1 MTFVDRYEGAEGVG
15 LSRNEFPVLRQGR
28 KSGHEINR
36 EHRSVKCRRPT
47 LFHPSIFHPSSRLN
61 EKSRDPRLEYQSR
74 TPGVTNRCFWFTISH
89 CQLLYTCMHKR
100 DIRLDLEGSRFPYP
114 FEDMQGILFLRVTSI
129 LGYPW
134 WMYDERLSC
143 ALLFPIVF
151 LLFFFSFSFELYFK
165 IIRIIRIVTSK
176 LVVKCSFRSILLVFF
191 SLNVYCYCS
200 LLFVETVFL
209 EFENG
214 GIDGRIN
221 SSRLIASQKLGA
233 KSTCQS
239 RCL

>member
-1 MTFVDRYEGAEGVG
+1 
-15 LSRNEFPVLRQGR
+15 
-28 KSGHEINR
+28 
-36 EHRSVKCRRPT
+36 
-47 LFHPSIFHPSSRLN
+47 
-61 EKSRDPRLEYQSR
+61 
-74 TPGVTNRCFWFTISH
+74 
-89 CQLLYTCMHKR
+89 
-100 DIRLDLEGSRFPYP
+100 
-114 FEDMQGILFLRVTSI
+114 
-129 LGYPW
+129 
-134 WMYDERLSC
+134 MYDERLSC

-151 LLFFFSFSFELYFK
+151 VLFFFSFSFELYFK

-191 SLNVYCYCS
+191 SLNIIQVYCYCS

-221 SSRLIASQKLGA
+221 SSRLIASQKLNA
-233 KSTCQS
+233 KFTCQS

>member
-1 MTFVDRYEGAEGVG
+1 
-15 LSRNEFPVLRQGR
+15 
-28 KSGHEINR
+28 
-36 EHRSVKCRRPT
+36 
-47 LFHPSIFHPSSRLN
+47 
-61 EKSRDPRLEYQSR
+61 
-74 TPGVTNRCFWFTISH
+74 
-89 CQLLYTCMHKR
+89 
-100 DIRLDLEGSRFPYP
+100 
-114 FEDMQGILFLRVTSI
+114 
-129 LGYPW
+129 
-134 WMYDERLSC
+134 MYDERLSC

-151 LLFFFSFSFELYFK
+151 VLFFFSFSFKLYFK
-165 IIRIIRIVTSK
+165 IIRIILYFKIIRIVTSK

-191 SLNVYCYCS
+191 SLNIIQVYCYCS